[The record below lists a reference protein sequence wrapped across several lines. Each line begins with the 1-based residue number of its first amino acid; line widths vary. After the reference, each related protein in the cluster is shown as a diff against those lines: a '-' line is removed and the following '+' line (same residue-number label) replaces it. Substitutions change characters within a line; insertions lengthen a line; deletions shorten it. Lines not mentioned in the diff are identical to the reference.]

1 MPFAS
6 YSELAAYAEAN
17 FPTAF
22 RALPDPNTYA
32 IVKSSPLGPRVKIGY
47 SSVDSQSA
55 VWALLWSCH
64 GQITYIDGDGWIPV
78 GSFTLEEPYSQLWDG
93 EAQQNALGHPDVFD
107 AFIRYSIMAMGQPG
121 YLQVSNNP
129 LRYHF
134 QPVFRELCEG
144 WPKASL
150 ADGDNGE
157 ENTATVDHPDMLVS
171 SVKLHHLLSEIE
183 RLTLQSKTS
192 QVLLEV
198 FEHAH
203 RRKHGQHRRRAA
215 KTKRQIKG
223 LQYKLLFANWAAQGW
238 MIKYARLK
246 EDVRKLSGEN

>member
-171 SVKLHHLLSEIE
+171 PPKYFLKSLN
-183 RLTLQSKTS
+183 TPTD
-192 QVLLEV
+192 
-198 FEHAH
+198 
-203 RRKHGQHRRRAA
+203 
-215 KTKRQIKG
+215 
-223 LQYKLLFANWAAQGW
+223 ANMVNTGGAP
-238 MIKYARLK
+238 
-246 EDVRKLSGEN
+246 RKLRDKLKDCSISFCSRIGRHKDG